1 MSSAG
6 PPSSVAKKSS
16 EKALPS
22 VPGLEQIHKDY
33 DVSFPI
39 PANAE
44 EDDDEQID
52 NAEDAVSEQID
63 HLLEDHPTEA
73 EVFRSKCDSL
83 SLLKQ
88 TADGLL
94 DTYVYGDTK
103 YLAEKTMTLSF
114 IGNDTGSSS
123 SERVIH
129 RIDFPSATHTF
140 TKTTRMIKVSYNEE
154 PDFDVEMKP
163 EFQALLDA
171 AEVSPYGHQ
180 KETVVNPNV
189 RKAKHI
195 PADRIAEIRGF
206 KVEDIVDEVKT
217 ILFPQESKVV
227 AKVSD

>member
-1 MSSAG
+1 MQY
-6 PPSSVAKKSS
+6 AKKSS
-16 EKALPS
+16 ILPTG
-22 VPGLEQIHKDY
+22 PGLEQIHKDY

-39 PANAE
+39 PANVE
-44 EDDDEQID
+44 EDEEEID
-52 NAEDAVSEQID
+52 NSEDAVSEQID

-73 EVFRSKCDSL
+73 EVFKSKYDSL
-83 SLLKQ
+83 SLLKH

-103 YLAEKTMTLSF
+103 YLPEKTITLSF
-114 IGNDTGSSS
+114 IGNDTSSSS

-129 RIDFPSATHTF
+129 QIDFPSASHTF
-140 TKTTRMIKVSYNEE
+140 TKTNRMIKVSYEE
-154 PDFDVEMKP
+154 EADFDVEIKP

-171 AEVSPYGHQ
+171 AEVSPFGHQ

-189 RKAKHI
+189 RKATHI

-206 KVEDIVDEVKT
+206 KVENIVDEVKT
-217 ILFPQESKVV
+217 ILFPQEPKVV